1 MKIDGENRSA
11 LQVQMKVRLTTIFRQ
26 CPERAFE
33 NYVPE
38 NDSMH

>member
-11 LQVQMKVRLTTIFRQ
+11 LQVQMKVRLTAIFQQ
-26 CPERAFE
+26 CPERVFE
-33 NYVPE
+33 NSAPE